1 MLTSRAIPQYADGP
15 ADWHRFL
22 EKVCKGSVKAH
33 EMLSYADMAYM
44 AQLTGD
50 PESPATLP
58 LAEYKEMLRSRFPAS
73 PPAETAQAIFDI
85 GHSCGWFPD
94 DFALTKWVRIQTTS
108 NLWASGISLPWP
120 SLVSDSI
127 HQCLANWS
135 ADGLMEC
142 MDESPLNYDAVRVTR
157 GMLYLSLTWPE

>member
-1 MLTSRAIPQYADGP
+1 MLTSRAIPQYADDH

-22 EKVCKGSVKAH
+22 EKVCKGSIKAH

-50 PESPATLP
+50 PEAPETLP
-58 LAEYKEMLRSRFPAS
+58 VAEYKEMLRSRFSTA
-73 PPAETAQAIFDI
+73 PAETAQAIFDL
-85 GHSCGWFPD
+85 GHSYGWFPHGSAIVTGD
-94 DFALTKWVRIQTTS
+94 RLQTTR
-108 NLWASGISLPWP
+108 NLWASGISLPWG
-120 SLVSDSI
+120 SLVNDSI

-142 MDESPLNYDAVRVTR
+142 MDESPLAYDAIRVTR
-157 GMLYLSLTWPE
+157 GMLYLSLTWPD